1 MFFMPLAAI
10 NNRISSLYSGSTL
23 SKRFSSCVI
32 HSAERSFSFMTGSL
46 LILSDKLFCAS
57 SPAERAAEVSETVA
71 VSWKEVPVSSALSKN
86 PGSSVLSKESKPQSP
101 KSASKS
107 VVSVCATSE
116 VLEGVIKTGT
126 LSSGKSG
133 CKWD

>member
-1 MFFMPLAAI
+1 MFFIPLAAI

-46 LILSDKLFCAS
+46 LILSDKLFFVQVL
-57 SPAERAAEVSETVA
+57 PQ
-71 VSWKEVPVSSALSKN
+71 KEPQKFQKLLLSLGKKCQFPLHFSKKSGFVRIIKGVKAPVT
-86 PGSSVLSKESKPQSP
+86 

-133 CKWD
+133 

>member
-1 MFFMPLAAI
+1 M
-10 NNRISSLYSGSTL
+10 
-23 SKRFSSCVI
+23 
-32 HSAERSFSFMTGSL
+32 
-46 LILSDKLFCAS
+46 
-57 SPAERAAEVSETVA
+57 
-71 VSWKEVPVSSALSKN
+71 PVSSALSKN

-133 CKWD
+133 

>member
-1 MFFMPLAAI
+1 
-10 NNRISSLYSGSTL
+10 
-23 SKRFSSCVI
+23 
-32 HSAERSFSFMTGSL
+32 MTGSL

-126 LSSGKSG
+126 LSSGKLG
-133 CKWD
+133 